1 MYDMIYMIWYVFSCH
16 RNHLKLSPLWSFQ
29 FFTTYTWYRNCW
41 TFWVY
46 AASALPMGVHPLQP
60 PFHFSLMVNIGSLVA
75 GNLSMIFLMWMM
87 IIAASVTAAYGDDKT
102 SREVLKGWSMGLLLG
117 LKWILE
123 RCALRRQP
131 FQSLPSG
138 EHRLIW
144 CWGMW

>member
-1 MYDMIYMIWYVFSCH
+1 MYDMIWFFLGAIEIFKNSAPFD
-16 RNHLKLSPLWSFQ
+16 LSN
-29 FFTTYTWYRNCW
+29 FFTAYTRYRNCW

-46 AASALPMGVHPLQP
+46 AASAFPMGVHPLQP

-87 IIAASVTAAYGDDKT
+87 MMIAASVTAAYGDDKT
-102 SREVLKGWSMGLLLG
+102 SSEVLKGWSMGLLLG

-138 EHRLIW
+138 ET
-144 CWGMW
+144 G